1 MLTRPETPPLP
12 ETDTLTVYFDGRAIV
27 ARAGDSVAAA
37 LLAGGVAVT
46 RQTPVTGAARGPY
59 CMMGACFDCLAVV
72 DGRPSVQTC
81 MTPVRDGM
89 RIELQD
95 GARGLAIEASAERL
109 DPSPRPPPARGGG
122 E

>member
-1 MLTRPETPPLP
+1 MLTRPEKPTLP
-12 ETDTLTVYFDGRAIV
+12 ETGALSVYFDGRAIT

-37 LLAGGVAVT
+37 LLAGGVTVT

-81 MTPVRDGM
+81 MTPARDGM
-89 RIELQD
+89 RIERQD
-95 GARGLAIEASAERL
+95 GARELAIE
-109 DPSPRPPPARGGG
+109 P
-122 E
+122 

>member
-1 MLTRPETPPLP
+1 MLIRPDDDTLP
-12 ETDTLTVYFDGRAIV
+12 ETGNLTVYFDGRAIA

-37 LLAGGVAVT
+37 LLAGGIAVT
-46 RQTPVTGAARGPY
+46 RQTPVTGASRGPY

-89 RIELQD
+89 RIERQD
-95 GARGLAIEASAERL
+95 GARGLAIE
-109 DPSPRPPPARGGG
+109 P
-122 E
+122 

>member
-1 MLTRPETPPLP
+1 
-12 ETDTLTVYFDGRAIV
+12 VYFAGRPIA

-37 LLAGGVAVT
+37 LLAGGITVT

-81 MTPVRDGM
+81 MTQVRDGM
-89 RIELQD
+89 RIDRQD
-95 GARGLAIEASAERL
+95 GARGLAIE
-109 DPSPRPPPARGGG
+109 P
-122 E
+122 